1 MHTRSVTKDH
11 MARFVFEQ
19 PPVLDI
25 ILRNL
30 EHEDDTLPLTL
41 LERDLVSLRLVF
53 KSPAAVDVIEAHK
66 IRVMQLRLRRRMFL
80 AQITDL
86 MYTDLSDEVQDRREH
101 LYRVLDIIVDNKDL
115 LESPFFASLRDSVRT
130 MIDGNAEECP
140 VFRTR
145 AKAYRTEL
153 KI

>member
-11 MARFVFEQ
+11 MARFVLEQ

-25 ILRNL
+25 VLRNIQ
-30 EHEDDTLPLTL
+30 HEDDTLPLTL
-41 LERDLVSLRLVF
+41 LERDLVALRLVF

-80 AQITDL
+80 AHITELLHADL
-86 MYTDLSDEVQDRREH
+86 PDKVQDRRAH
-101 LYRVLDIIVDNKDL
+101 LFRVLDIVVENKDL
-115 LESPFFASLRDSVRT
+115 LKSPFFASLRRGVCA
-130 MIDGNAEECP
+130 MIDRNAVECP
-140 VFRTR
+140 VFRAR

-153 KI
+153 EC